1 LNLTS
6 ENQNLKLNLSI
17 LRNENQPESITN
29 DKQLESHFEIL
40 QHQIIEVILLKQLKS
55 YLALK
60 IDKYIKKEKNEL
72 VMIKT
77 NQEVKQRLKKEQ
89 QQNITLTETLQ
100 VLIKNV
106 NPSF

>member
-1 LNLTS
+1 MNLTS